1 MVMIIDLR
9 SDTVTVPTQAM
20 REAIAS
26 ARVGDD
32 VYGEDITVNELRE
45 YAAHIFNKESALFV
59 PTGVIGNQI
68 CIALHTQ
75 WGDEVIVESEC
86 HILHY
91 ETAAA
96 SIISSI
102 QFHCVPSNNGEMEEQ
117 SIRQAIRTK
126 EYYFPRTSLICVEN
140 THNRHGGTIL
150 SIEHIAQTAEI
161 ARESDCAFH
170 CDGARIWNAAAA
182 TGISV
187 SEYAQHFDTL
197 SVCLSKGLGA
207 PVGSLI
213 LGTKKHIT
221 AARKLRKILGGG
233 MRQAG
238 MIAAGGLHAL
248 TYHRELLVEDHVNAF
263 EFANR
268 LAETDYFKVEL
279 GNVQTNIVIFAIPQV
294 VDTDTFLE
302 LCKEQGLL
310 LSKGRVGFL
319 RAVFHFQ
326 INEIMTTAASEIM
339 IDAVQRC
346 L

>member
-1 MVMIIDLR
+1 MIIDLR

-32 VYGEDITVNELRE
+32 VYGEDLTVNELQE
-45 YAAHIFNKESALFV
+45 YAAHLFNKEAALFV
-59 PTGVIGNQI
+59 PTGVMGNQI

-75 WGDEVIVESEC
+75 RGDEVIVESEC
-86 HILHY
+86 HVFHY

-102 QFHCVPSNNGEMEEQ
+102 QFHCVPSKKGEMDEQ
-117 SIRQAIRTK
+117 DIRQAIRTK
-126 EYYFPRTSLICVEN
+126 EYYFPRTALICVEN
-140 THNRHGGTIL
+140 THNRHGGTVL
-150 SIEHIAQTAEI
+150 SIEHIAQTAKI
-161 ARESDCAFH
+161 AQEYECAFH
-170 CDGARIWNAAAA
+170 CDGARIWNASAA

-187 SEYAQHFDTL
+187 SEYAQYFDTL

-213 LGTKKHIT
+213 LGTKQHIT

-248 TYHRELLVEDHVNAF
+248 TYHRELLVEDHINAF

-268 LAETDYFKVEL
+268 LAETDYFKVDL
-279 GNVQTNIVIFAIPQV
+279 SKVQTNIVVFAIPKEI
-294 VDTDTFLE
+294 DTDTFLD

-326 INEIMTTAASEIM
+326 VNEVMTAAASEIM
-339 IDAVQRC
+339 IEAVQRC